1 MTDVKDK
8 VTIAFGGGDEL
19 DVVTSLTLSDTFLDP
34 CQTMT
39 ATLAA
44 DETRFNV
51 VSAAAPGS
59 AFTVFV
65 NGHPQCTGI
74 VDCRDIESS
83 QPGGRLVS
91 LTGRDLLS
99 QMVDGNADPR
109 IAMAANMPFDE
120 FCQKAFAHFGMDDVT
135 IFEEYGDL
143 RNLVLGKAVKT
154 KKQAAKRR
162 RKFKDPID
170 GLRPKDNEGG
180 FQWFV
185 RIAHR
190 LGYHA
195 WAVPGQRGVVVGT
208 PDYDQD
214 PAYELVSLRSQG
226 TQGLGAGNNIKWS
239 RARTDITGLPSH
251 VYVRGK
257 SSKKGEAKSY
267 IGTAKNPKTPIFK
280 PFFVADDDSSSQAHC
295 DAYARLIL
303 SRAMRNAQT
312 YECKA
317 RSLTDPQTGRV
328 FNVDT
333 VATVK
338 DESAGVDGKMW
349 VESRTFNW
357 SRETQETSLKLLPSD
372 ALVMDY
378 YVSDSVPPL
387 EEYDAAKTKIPNPK
401 DTTDL
406 WNSALF
412 AQVWA
417 VDNAGA
423 RAQRGRLWVRGRQT
437 SKTSSQPCS
446 ARTRRAARRR
456 SLRSPCAP
464 PARKTDRMP
473 TTPRSGAWAARS
485 TAPRLPTTT
494 ASARRSLR
502 RWARARSRSPRVT
515 AARASAS
522 VR

>member
-19 DVVTSLTLSDTFLDP
+19 DIVTSLTLSDTFLDP
-34 CQTMT
+34 CQTMSCT
-39 ATLAA
+39 IAA

-51 VSAAAPGS
+51 VGSARTGD

-74 VDCRDIESS
+74 IDSREIASS
-83 QPGGRLVS
+83 RQGRIVS
-91 LTGRDLLS
+91 LAGRDLLS

-154 KKQAAKRR
+154 KKQGAKRR
-162 RKFKDPID
+162 KKFKDPID

-195 WAVPGQRGVVVGT
+195 WAVPGQRGVVVGA
-208 PDYDQD
+208 PDYEQD
-214 PAYELVSLRSQG
+214 PAYEFVSLRSQG
-226 TQGLGAGNNIKWS
+226 LQGLGGGNNILDAK
-239 RARTDITGLPSH
+239 ARLDITGLPSH

-267 IGTAKNPKTPIFK
+267 IGHATNPKTPVFK
-280 PFFVADDDSSSQAHC
+280 PFYVVDDDSSTQAHC

-303 SRAMRNAQT
+303 SRALKNAQT
-312 YECKA
+312 YEVRL

-328 FNVDT
+328 YNVDT
-333 VATVK
+333 VAKVK
-338 DESAGVDGKMW
+338 DENCGVDGNMW
-349 VESRTFNW
+349 VEARQFSW
-357 SRETQETSLKLLPSD
+357 SREQQQTSLKLLPSD

-387 EEYDAAKTKIPNPK
+387 EEYDAAKSKPRPK
-401 DTTDL
+401 DDGNL
-406 WNSALF
+406 WNNALF
-412 AQVWA
+412 AAVWA

-423 RAQRGRLWVRGRQT
+423 KAQRGR
-437 SKTSSQPCS
+437 
-446 ARTRRAARRR
+446 
-456 SLRSPCAP
+456 
-464 PARKTDRMP
+464 
-473 TTPRSGAWAARS
+473 
-485 TAPRLPTTT
+485 
-494 ASARRSLR
+494 
-502 RWARARSRSPRVT
+502 
-515 AARASAS
+515 
-522 VR
+522 